1 MKNLSN
7 ADDDMAEIQRH
18 IGIIWMKREKY
29 EDALAMFE
37 ESLRIKVALSPS
49 ESDDK
54 FHLNLMECFNGALE
68 SVAILFGSDHLR
80 YAKVNEMIM
89 YGVASHFAI
98 NNSISDV
105 LGIAQLLHQK
115 GNIHSSKREHA
126 LAIEAYIVTLRI
138 YKQHYGDSHLSVANS
153 LFNLGV
159 SLNAKGSPDKG
170 LRCFMKALRVSK
182 VKLGEDHLDVAD
194 TYEQIARSNKLILK
208 YNDAIDYFEKALI
221 IRKHLAG
228 GNELKAS
235 EIMHEMGIVY
245 HEMEEY
251 KSAEKAFKESLRIRS
266 SKLGQDSTLVAES
279 MFQLG
284 SIHKEQGDMTSALKY
299 CEECLRINKSQRNT
313 PKSLIAEIYYSL
325 GGIHFSQNNSAKS
338 LCCYSKA
345 MSLYSEEHGPK
356 HEKVVSCLMRKGR
369 VLAVS
374 RNLTKALSCFSE
386 CLDRTRL
393 LPKGPD
399 TSLAEA
405 RAYSLCQMG
414 EIYSDTGEIAEASSH
429 FSLALA
435 AYKGIYGSN
444 HLAVADVLQKMAHH
458 FVKCKEFDRGQS
470 CAKEALAVRDTL
482 FKTDTLET
490 ADSHFFMG
498 KVLFDCSKYK
508 DSLKFMERARII
520 HLEELG
526 TMSLKVAEENFFI
539 GRIYEEKS
547 SIIDNIQK
555 GGQHDLE
562 SAIQYFQD
570 TLATQREVL
579 GKDRLE
585 VSTTLTRMGHVYY
598 KLSDY
603 DNSVECFSE
612 SLKIRETCRDESQ
625 TSRLLVADAL
635 FDLGCALIKLLDT
648 KRSLQLFTDALREYQ
663 VILDSKHL
671 NVAKCLGKIGEV
683 HEKEN
688 DLTDAISYTKKAAS
702 MYEHNFGVSEPNEKT
717 IRSSSLADDYGYQAE
732 TLYVLASAYDRV
744 GEEQLSLKQYRQVLK
759 LYKALYGRDS
769 LQVAK
774 VLNSLANMKGRA
786 GSVEKAM
793 VLFDES
799 LRIRMLHLGNHHED
813 VAETLFGMVSSSVL
827 KEMLSKYKHLIML

>member
-1 MKNLSN
+1 MKNLGN
-7 ADDDMAEIQRH
+7 EDDDMAEIQRH

-29 EDALAMFE
+29 EDAFAMFE
-37 ESLRIKVALSPS
+37 EALKIKVALPPS
-49 ESDDK
+49 ESDEK
-54 FHLNLMECFNGALE
+54 FHQHLMECFDGALE

-80 YAKVNEMIM
+80 YAK
-89 YGVASHFAI
+89 
-98 NNSISDV
+98 
-105 LGIAQLLHQK
+105 LLHQK
-115 GNIHSSKREHA
+115 GNIHSSNNEHS

-170 LRCFMKALRVSK
+170 LRCFVKALRVSK

-194 TYEQIARSNKLILK
+194 TYEQIALSHKLLLK
-208 YNDAIDYFEKALI
+208 YNDAIDYFEKALN
-221 IRKHLAG
+221 IRKHVG
-228 GNELKAS
+228 GGSELKAS
-235 EIMHEMGIVY
+235 EIMHDMGKVY
-245 HEMEEY
+245 HEMKEY

-266 SKLGQDSTLVAES
+266 SKLGQDNTLVAES

-284 SIHKEQGDMTSALKY
+284 SIYKDQGDMAGALKY
-299 CEECLRINKSQRNT
+299 CEECLRINKSQRDI
-313 PKSLIAEIYYSL
+313 PKSLIADIYYSL
-325 GGIHFSQNNSAKS
+325 GEIHLSQDNSAKS

-356 HEKVVSCLMRKGR
+356 NEKVISCLVQKGR
-369 VLAVS
+369 VLVVS
-374 RNLTKALSCFSE
+374 RDHTKALSCFSE

-393 LPKGPD
+393 LAQGPD

-405 RAYSLCQMG
+405 RAYALCQMG

-435 AYKGIYGSN
+435 AYRGIFGPN
-444 HLAVADVLQKMAHH
+444 HIAVADVLQKMSYHY
-458 FVKCKEFDRGQS
+458 VKCKEFERGYS
-470 CAKEALAVRDTL
+470 CAKEALTVRDLL
-482 FKTDTLET
+482 FKTDDLET
-490 ADSHFFMG
+490 ADSHLFMG
-498 KVLFDCSKYK
+498 KILFECSRYRE
-508 DSLKFMERARII
+508 SLKFMERARKI
-520 HLEELG
+520 HLKELG
-526 TMSLKVAEENFFI
+526 IMSPKVAEENFLL
-539 GRIYEEKS
+539 GRIYEEKANT
-547 SIIDNIQK
+547 IENIQH
-555 GGQHDLE
+555 GSQHDLD
-562 SAIQYFQD
+562 SALQHFQD
-570 TLATQREVL
+570 ALVAQRGVS
-579 GKDRLE
+579 GKDRPE
-585 VSTTLTRMGHVYY
+585 VSTTLTRLGHIYY
-598 KLSDY
+598 KLSEY

-612 SLKIRETCRDESQ
+612 SLKLRETSRDESPK
-625 TSRLLVADAL
+625 SHLLVADSL

-688 DLTDAISYTKKAAS
+688 ELTEAISYMKKAAII
-702 MYEHNFGVSEPNEKT
+702 YDYNFGTSEPNEKI
-717 IRSSSLADDYGYQAE
+717 IRLSSLGNDYGYQAE
-732 TLYVLASAYDRV
+732 TLYVLASAYDRI
-744 GEEQLSLKQYRQVLK
+744 GEEQLSLKLYRQVLK
-759 LYKALYGRDS
+759 TYKALYGRDS
-769 LQVAK
+769 VQVAK

-813 VAETLFGMVSSSVL
+813 VAETLFGMVSHFFL
-827 KEMLSKYKHLIML
+827 KIG